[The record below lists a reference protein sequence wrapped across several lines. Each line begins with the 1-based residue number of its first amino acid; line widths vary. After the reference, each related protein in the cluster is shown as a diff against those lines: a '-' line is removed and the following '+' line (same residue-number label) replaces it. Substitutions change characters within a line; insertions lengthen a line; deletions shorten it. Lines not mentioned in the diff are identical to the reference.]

1 MDYSLNQVESLPES
15 LAPGGVYFDKETG
28 GVYVAQDSSTKK
40 QFGGTVTGISAP
52 QPSASFTESTPGVNA
67 VQKVSNT
74 SSQGSTNVL
83 TSIVYINGA
92 KLIAMDDG
100 ETISYGSSPSLFV
113 FLQSNLSQGKLFML
127 STGSQ
132 GSAGFGGR
140 PVSVEQQGST
150 YLISLVSYGTPY
162 NKIIRWT
169 VTSSNQVT
177 RNDTVLTSSET
188 SIPADIIIDESLL
201 QETNGVVEG
210 EPELVTLLKPYIQ
223 AVNAGTTSIL
233 PKLFVKK
240 KFPVGEVYKL
250 YPASFNGNTGE
261 IDGRFMI
268 YPAILSYHGSS
279 DDGQNPYFYSVR
291 IIYAQN
297 SGANPIL
304 IVQNVTSFALPTSD
318 GSSSL
323 VLAQNGT
330 WRSLPS
336 GTTVDSALSSTSTN
350 PVQNK
355 VINEALNGLA
365 LAPVFLNMSL
375 MNGGTIGADDLAKLK
390 EYKSGRPLFFW
401 NFSDS
406 TNQCLSATYNWNGT
420 KLYVSVFSP
429 QPDAVR
435 VENIIYTSSGV
446 FESKTT
452 MNFLVNGDGT
462 KALTDNGSYK
472 TISKVVIGKSTY
484 QVVVSPVQGYR
495 FLKSGLITANPA
507 VGDTLINY
515 VSNQLIIGEIIKM
528 DTIYIY
534 TRSTNTLLIPIP
546 STT

>member
-1 MDYSLNQVESLPES
+1 MNQVRSLPES
-15 LAPGGVYFDKETG
+15 FNPGDVYFDKETG

-52 QPSASFTESTPGVNA
+52 QPAGSFTASNPGVNA
-67 VQKVSNT
+67 IQKVSNT
-74 SSQGSTNVL
+74 SSQGSTDVI

-92 KLIAMDDG
+92 KLIAMGDG
-100 ETISYGSSPSLFV
+100 ETISYGGTLFN
-113 FLQSNLSQGKLFML
+113 FLQSNLAQGKLFML

-150 YLISLVSYGTPY
+150 HLISLVSYGTPY

-201 QETNGVVEG
+201 QETNGAVEG

-223 AVNAGTTSIL
+223 AMNAGTTQIL

-240 KFPVGEVYKL
+240 KSTIGEVYKL

-279 DDGQNPYFYSVR
+279 DDGQNPYFYSVH

-336 GTTVDSALSSTSTN
+336 GITVDSALSSTSTN

-375 MNGGTIGADDLAKLK
+375 MSGGTIGADDLAKLK
-390 EYKSGRPLFFW
+390 EHESGRPLFFW

-452 MNFLVNGDGT
+452 MNLLVNGDGT

-472 TISKVVIGKSTY
+472 TISKIIIGKSTG
-484 QVVVSPVQGYR
+484 QGVTSPVQGHR
-495 FLKSGLITANPA
+495 FQRSGLITANPA

-515 VSNQLIIGEIIKM
+515 SNSLLMIGEIIRV
-528 DTIYIY
+528 DASYIY
-534 TRSTNTLLIPIP
+534 TGTDMISITLN
-546 STT
+546 

>member
-1 MDYSLNQVESLPES
+1 MDYSLNQVELLPES
-15 LAPGGVYFDKETG
+15 FNPGGVYFDKETG

-74 SSQGSTNVL
+74 SSQGSTDVV

-92 KLIAMDDG
+92 KLIAMGDG
-100 ETISYGSSPSLFV
+100 ETISYGGSLSG
-113 FLQSNLSQGKLFML
+113 FLQSNLAQGKLFML

-201 QETNGVVEG
+201 QETNGAVEG

-223 AVNAGTTSIL
+223 AVNAGTTQIL

-240 KFPVGEVYKL
+240 ESTVGEVYKL

-261 IDGRFMI
+261 IDGRFVI
-268 YPAILSYHGSS
+268 HPAILSYHGSS

-355 VINEALNGLA
+355 VINEALNDLA

-375 MNGGTIGADDLAKLK
+375 INGGTIGADDLAKLK
-390 EYKSGRPLFFW
+390 EHESGRPLFFW
-401 NFSDS
+401 NFSDP

-452 MNFLVNGDGT
+452 MNLLVNGDGT

-472 TISKVVIGKSTY
+472 TISKIIIGKSMSIG
-484 QVVVSPVQGYR
+484 VVSPVQGYR
-495 FLKSGLITANPA
+495 FQRGGLITANPV

-515 VSNQLIIGEIIKM
+515 VDGQLAIGEIIRVE
-528 DTIYIY
+528 IGYIY
-534 TRSTNTLLIPIP
+534 TGTNILTIPI
-546 STT
+546 TI